1 MPSPSVAY
9 IKQTLRQ
16 HLPALRDE
24 YGVASFALF
33 GSYVRGDERPDSD
46 IDVLVTFDDPP
57 GLLGFVALE
66 NKLSDLL
73 DHPVDL
79 VVRESLKPRI
89 GARVEKEAEPI

>member
-1 MPSPSVAY
+1 MPSPSVAT

-16 HLPALRDE
+16 HLPALREE

-33 GSYVRGDERPDSD
+33 GSYVRGDEGPDSD

-79 VVRESLKPRI
+79 VVRESLKPQI